1 MVRERVI
8 SGAESTFD
16 YDRMLNIESAGVGIN
31 SYRSSRL
38 VAGQNYKEQ
47 CGEEIK
53 LVPQFPNRFVE

>member
-8 SGAESTFD
+8 SDAESTFD
-16 YDRMLNIESAGVGIN
+16 YDSMLNIESAGVGIN
-31 SYRSSRL
+31 SYRWSRL
-38 VAGQNYKEQ
+38 VAGQKYRGQ